1 MKEPEVSVGII
12 TSPQINFTLHA
23 VYEAKGEEVTE
34 RQTAE
39 YDEGGIRWNGN
50 LYQELTFK
58 SADPEATFSLENVT
72 IGVNFHWERTQMQT
86 FRGALKLIILEGAI
100 CAINVLPVE
109 EYLKSVI
116 SSEMS
121 AEAPIEFL
129 KASAVISRSW
139 LMAQIDKRTRLTH
152 SKENNSFFSFRKTDT
167 ELIRWYDR
175 EDHIVYDVCAD
186 DHCQR
191 YQGVNNLRPSAVT
204 KAVESTHG
212 QVLRYGGKICD
223 ARFSKCCGG
232 VTEEF
237 DTCWEDK
244 QKQYLR
250 SICDYIDNEAPIKY
264 DLTVE
269 KDVQKWIKSSPRA
282 FCNTKSKH
290 ILSKILN
297 SYDQETSDFYRWT
310 VSYTQEELSALISS
324 KLKSDFGLI
333 LDLVPVK
340 RGKSGRLS
348 LLRIV
353 GTKRTLTIGKE
364 LEIRRVLSNSH
375 LFSSAFIID
384 KEYDGEIP
392 SRFILHGAGWGHGV
406 GMCQIGAAV
415 MGERGYTYD
424 QILNHYYQG
433 AEIHTL
439 Y

>member
-12 TSPQINFTLHA
+12 SSSQINFTLNA
-23 VYEAKGEEVTE
+23 LYEAKGEEVTGL
-34 RQTAE
+34 QTVE
-39 YDEGGIRWNGN
+39 YQDGGIRWNGN
-50 LYQELTFK
+50 LYQELMFK
-58 SADPEATFSLENVT
+58 SNSPDATFSLEDVT

-175 EDHIVYDVCAD
+175 EDHTLYDVCAD

-204 KAVESTHG
+204 KAVESTRG

-237 DTCWEDK
+237 DTCWEDTRK
-244 QKQYLR
+244 PYLR
-250 SICDYIDNEAPIKY
+250 SIYDYIDNEANVKY
-264 DLTVE
+264 NLTVE
-269 KDVQKWIKSSPRA
+269 KEVQKWIKASPRA
-282 FCNTKSKH
+282 FCSTKSKH
-290 ILSKILN
+290 VLAKILTH
-297 SYDQETSDFYRWT
+297 YDQETSDFYRWT
-310 VSYTQEELSALISS
+310 VTYTQEQLSELISRN
-324 KLKSDFGLI
+324 LKSDFGLI

-348 LLRIV
+348 MLRIV

-364 LEIRRVLSNSH
+364 LEIRRVLSSSH

-415 MGERGYTYD
+415 MGERGYT
-424 QILNHYYQG
+424 
-433 AEIHTL
+433 
-439 Y
+439 